1 MRKIGKYRRK
11 KQKKIIIITSLSLL
25 LFLCV
30 GYAAFQTNLSIIAK
44 GNIKKK
50 KGYEILQELCNTETG
65 DGLYKD
71 IYENNRCIL

>member
-11 KQKKIIIITSLSLL
+11 KQKKIIITSLSLL

-44 GNIKKK
+44 GNIKQK
-50 KGYEILQELCNTETG
+50 KGI
-65 DGLYKD
+65 
-71 IYENNRCIL
+71 

>member
-11 KQKKIIIITSLSLL
+11 KQNKKIIITSLSLL

-44 GNIKKK
+44 GNIKQK

>member
-44 GNIKKK
+44 GNIKQK